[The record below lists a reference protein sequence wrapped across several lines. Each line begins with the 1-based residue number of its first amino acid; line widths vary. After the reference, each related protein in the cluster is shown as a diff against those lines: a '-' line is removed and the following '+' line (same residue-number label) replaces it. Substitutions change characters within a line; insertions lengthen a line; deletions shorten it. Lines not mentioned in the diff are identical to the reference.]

1 MAHFFKKGTFLLFK
15 LKGKSRYCKFR
26 NWNKLRLTCTKL
38 WKLCYFMQNCT
49 PELFV
54 TLKRAYS
61 CCFSITGNQ
70 DFQGFL
76 QKKFYNIDYCSCIS
90 KLSLSYLQCKIKA
103 VGKCIQSH
111 PISLFLCLFLLLL
124 LFLPAFLYL
133 CGSFFLFCSFYLSLL
148 LSLSLFLLLLLF
160 LLLYLSIFLYLWIIL
175 FCSFFLFCWFYF
187 FTFLYLFLLSFLPL
201 SFSNSISHFL
211 TFILPLI
218 SLLLHFSLSL
228 SSSRPVL
235 LF

>member
-133 CGSFFLFCSFYLSLL
+133 CGSFFLFCSFYLC
-148 LSLSLFLLLLLF
+148 FGK
-160 LLLYLSIFLYLWIIL
+160 I
-175 FCSFFLFCWFYF
+175 
-187 FTFLYLFLLSFLPL
+187 
-201 SFSNSISHFL
+201 
-211 TFILPLI
+211 
-218 SLLLHFSLSL
+218 
-228 SSSRPVL
+228 
-235 LF
+235 